1 MIGSIPY
8 NDTSRVVRV
17 LSENQGMIP
26 LWVRT
31 GKKSPKAIWH
41 PLSAVELAN
50 FRRKKQ
56 DGLGTFTEASRALPA
71 IHILSDARRSAVA
84 FFIAEVLDKS
94 MSEGAPMPEVFKLV
108 WQTVEL
114 LETEDSV
121 ANLHIYFLAH
131 LVHILGLM
139 PEELDDVSTKKS
151 GSLNLDT
158 GEWSD
163 VEMSLS
169 KESHYLKYNLVKTM
183 MGIPG
188 MKFDVMRELR
198 LGKSDRKELLLGMVM
213 FIQLHHA
220 GLRKIKC
227 YDVLETI
234 FSN

>member
-17 LSENQGMIP
+17 LSEDQGMIP

-41 PLSAVELAN
+41 PLSAVELAT

-94 MSEGAPMPEVFKLV
+94 ISEGAPMPEVFKLV

-121 ANLHIYFLAH
+121 AHLHIYFLAH
-131 LVHILGLM
+131 LVQILGLM
-139 PEELDDVSTKKS
+139 PEEFEDGATKKS

-169 KESHYLKYNLVKTM
+169 K
-183 MGIPG
+183 
-188 MKFDVMRELR
+188 
-198 LGKSDRKELLLGMVM
+198 
-213 FIQLHHA
+213 
-220 GLRKIKC
+220 
-227 YDVLETI
+227 
-234 FSN
+234 

>member
-17 LSENQGMIP
+17 LSEDQGMIP

-50 FRRKKQ
+50 FKRKKQ
-56 DGLGTFTEASRALPA
+56 EGLGTFSEASRVLPA
-71 IHILSDARRSAVA
+71 IQILSDARRSAVA

-94 MSEGAPMPEVFKLV
+94 ISEDAPMPEVFKLV
-108 WQTVEL
+108 WETVEL

-121 ANLHIYFLAH
+121 ANLHIYFLAN
-131 LVHILGLM
+131 LVYTLGLM
-139 PEELDDVSTKKS
+139 PEELDDVSSKTS
-151 GSLNLDT
+151 GSLNLDS
-158 GEWSD
+158 GEWSG
-163 VEMSLS
+163 VEMRLS
-169 KESHYLKYNLVKTM
+169 KESHYLKSSLVKKM

-188 MKFDVMRELR
+188 MKFDVMRELK
-198 LGKSDRKELLLGMVM
+198 LDKSDKKELLLGMVM